1 MEGGEAHI
9 DSQRRVVDLL
19 VEMIECADFVV
30 LNKTDR
36 VPEVLSFFLFF
47 SIFSCCPQKDGQGAW
62 GAEFL
67 IIFFILLSQYVFF
80 LGSSCPQPDW
90 QGKLRCWVFKTEYCE
105 VVLLWGWFVTC
116 LFCYLFVLLLVCFV
130 TDLRSA
136 RGIGLFDIYS
146 ISSISIPSF
155 QHLFHLFNVQK
166 VKEGSGIRDTQ
177 RHNNLRSKRDQ
188 EYVIHRD
195 ITLGYAET

>member
-1 MEGGEAHI
+1 M
-9 DSQRRVVDLL
+9 R
-19 VEMIECADFVV
+19 
-30 LNKTDR
+30 
-36 VPEVLSFFLFF
+36 
-47 SIFSCCPQKDGQGAW
+47 
-62 GAEFL
+62 L
-67 IIFFILLSQYVFF
+67 I
-80 LGSSCPQPDW
+80 
-90 QGKLRCWVFKTEYCE
+90 
-105 VVLLWGWFVTC
+105 
-116 LFCYLFVLLLVCFV
+116 CYLFVLLLVCFV

>member
-105 VVLLWGWFVTC
+105 VVLLWGCFVTC

-130 TDLRSA
+130 T
-136 RGIGLFDIYS
+136 GLFCYWFALRKRDRS
-146 ISSISIPSF
+146 LW
-155 QHLFHLFNVQK
+155 HLFHLFNIYSIFSASIPSLQCP
-166 VKEGSGIRDTQ
+166 EGQRGIRNTW
-177 RHNNLRSKRDQ
+177 
-188 EYVIHRD
+188 Y
-195 ITLGYAET
+195 TET